1 MKSSLIRSG
10 AAAFVAALAFAA
22 CAGNATV
29 PSSGLPTTSDSIR
42 VAAPDAAPT
51 CPLQLGWVFG
61 GPCDT
66 VPLTKTGAT
75 GSLPNYM
82 GYTLTSVLG
91 SNNAKKGTALVF
103 EDATGKGDITGTVKG
118 QPFPKLKNAILYLAA
133 LNTSKPFTFNVT
145 PAITIKSK
153 SKIAGKVCVLN
164 QLAPP
169 KGKKGFV
176 WSPTQITGAPKGK
189 TVSFISVQFAQN
201 IPAGAFFLGFSCK

>member
-10 AAAFVAALAFAA
+10 AAALVAALAFAA

-42 VAAPDAAPT
+42 VAAPDAAPPVR
-51 CPLQLGWVFG
+51 CLGWVFG

-82 GYTLTSVLG
+82 GFTLTSVLG

-118 QPFPKLKNAILYLAA
+118 QAVPQAQERDSIPRRAEHQQAA
-133 LNTSKPFTFNVT
+133 LASMST

-164 QLAPP
+164 QLRC
-169 KGKKGFV
+169 KKKGLRLE
-176 WSPTQITGAPKGK
+176 SDSDHGR
-189 TVSFISVQFAQN
+189 AQ
-201 IPAGAFFLGFSCK
+201 G